1 MTSKHQKSYLRAK
14 LTLMTYLKLDDL
26 SKESTMQKP
35 RIAFIDDEPRILRSL
50 KMHFRQSHEVFTTTD
65 ATELLTYINAHE
77 VQVVIS
83 DQRMPDKQGTEV
95 LREVRDASPN
105 TIRILLTGYADLNA
119 VIDSVNEGEIYR
131 YITKPWQNDE
141 LKKIVN
147 KATEIAQ
154 QTHGIDQQETLE
166 FSSHHGSYNNSNHD
180 SHKRHILVL
189 DDDKSVYLQIKSN
202 FSSAYTV
209 SWANSLEQAA
219 ELLQRNKFGVTIA
232 DVSLNQEN
240 ITPVI
245 YALKNIQ
252 PDLIVLMLTEFKD
265 AHMVID
271 LINKGQIF
279 RCLPRPTNLAMMGIS
294 LHRAY
299 HYHEKMVQQPVL
311 AIRHHVEEVPL
322 SEAFSFSDK
331 LKGFFTTFKS
341 WRKGK

>member
-1 MTSKHQKSYLRAK
+1 
-14 LTLMTYLKLDDL
+14 
-26 SKESTMQKP
+26 MQKP

-65 ATELLTYINAHE
+65 ATELMTYINTHE

-154 QTHGIDQQETLE
+154 QTHGIDPHQTLE
-166 FSSHHGSYNNSNHD
+166 FSSNNHSKHNSN
-180 SHKRHILVL
+180 KRHILVL
-189 DDDKSVYLQIKSN
+189 DDDKNVYLQIKNN
-202 FSSAYTV
+202 FSPAYTV

-232 DVSLNQEN
+232 DVTLNQEN
-240 ITPVI
+240 ITPII

-294 LHRAY
+294 LNRAY
-299 HYHEKMVQQPVL
+299 DYHEKMVQQPVL

-322 SEAFSFSDK
+322 LESFSFSDK
-331 LKGFFTTFKS
+331 LKGFFLNFKS
-341 WRKGK
+341 WRKDK